1 MDSPSQFTYVFNG
14 ATKTKKN
21 AKKTQKNVSL
31 SVSICICLR
40 LSASVRSN
48 ATSAVR
54 APLWR
59 MGSAYA
65 PQMLLLLLPLLLFA
79 FVLQVSSSVQMF
91 SNCLAASSQ
100 RALSDK
106 KI

>member
-1 MDSPSQFTYVFNG
+1 ML
-14 ATKTKKN
+14 
-21 AKKTQKNVSL
+21 NVSL
-31 SVSICICLR
+31 SVSFL
-40 LSASVRSN
+40 LQQSVRNN

-100 RALSDK
+100 RALSDR